1 MTEETDERRRILRLV
16 AEGQISPEDAADL
29 LEAVEPEAR
38 AAEPEAP
45 MPPEPPV
52 TPQVV
57 FADFMREQMTP
68 KRKSRNV
75 VIQIREGGESK
86 VNLRIPMNLT
96 KAAGKFL
103 PRQAQQYLGKYEIN
117 LQEFLEDIAEAD
129 SGAILEV
136 KDGENKVLIAVE

>member
-1 MTEETDERRRILRLV
+1 MTEEADERRRILRLV

-29 LEAVEPEAR
+29 LEAVEPE
-38 AAEPEAP
+38 PGVEAP
-45 MPPEPPV
+45 HHPRTPEPPV
-52 TPQVV
+52 TPQVM
-57 FADFMREQMTP
+57 FTDLMREHGRA
-68 KRKSRNV
+68 RKSRNV

-103 PRQAQQYLGKYEIN
+103 PRQAQQYLGKYDIN
-117 LQEFLEDIAEAD
+117 LPEFLEDLAEAD